1 MEDNKKQIVL
11 PRILTVNE
19 LAEVLHVPVTRVIKQ
34 LLSNGMLASINDN
47 IDYDTAAVIAFDL
60 GFEATPD
67 QSDKSTNE
75 LDVAEVKHNAAKSAN
90 AVDRAPVVTILG
102 HVDHGK
108 TSLLDYIRKTRVV
121 EGESGGITQHMGAYQ
136 VEYKG
141 RKVTFLDTPG
151 HEAFS
156 TIRAQG
162 TKVTDVA
169 VVVVAAEEGI
179 KPQTIE
185 AIDLARAANVPLVV
199 AMTKIDKPE
208 SNPLRVKQELAAH
221 NIITEE
227 WGGKDVVVGVSSKT
241 GEGIDDLL
249 ELILLTADLQEL
261 KADAEGL
268 ATGVM
273 IEAKHDPK
281 VGYTG
286 TILVQNGKLKI
297 GDPFVLGTNFGKVK
311 SMEDHTGKRIK
322 EAGPSTPVKI
332 SGFTG
337 TPQAG
342 EVLQVATT
350 DKEARE
356 MALDRAKKATSRRI
370 AVSDS
375 DLSRLTA
382 KIRAAHS
389 TSLNIVLKSDVQG
402 SLEAIKNQ
410 LGKIK
415 TDKGSIVIV
424 SEGLGNIAESDILA
438 AAGEKAFVIGFKV
451 TPSASAVQMA
461 KKDDVKILTYDIIYE
476 LTDDLTKILL
486 DSIEPDKVEVAM
498 GKANVLKVFKDD
510 RNEKILGMKVV
521 SGEVAVGNTVRFSRG
536 EEFLGEGTVKLIK
549 HLTNE
554 VKTAAAG
561 TEYGFL
567 IATTIKGIQSDDVAE
582 FVRIDT
588 RKASLVSDSNG

>member
-19 LAEVLHVPVTRVIKQ
+19 LAEILHVPVTRVIKQ

-60 GFEATPD
+60 GYEATPD
-67 QSDKSTNE
+67 QTDKSTSE
-75 LDVAEVKHNAAKSAN
+75 LDISEVKHNAAKSAN

-136 VEYKG
+136 VDYKG

-208 SNPLRVKQELAAH
+208 ANPLRVKQELAAH

-261 KADAEGL
+261 KADADGL

-342 EVLQVATT
+342 EVLQVAET
-350 DKEARE
+350 DRGARE

-486 DSIEPDKVEVAM
+486 DSIEPDKVEVVM

-521 SGEVAVGNTVRFSRG
+521 SGEVAVGNTVRFTRG

-567 IATTIKGIQSDDVAE
+567 ISTSVKGIQPDDVAE

-588 RKASLVSDSNG
+588 RKASLVSESNG